1 MESQNDLK
9 ITLFRIVFNNQ
20 LLELNYNP
28 SFEEYKTVTIKS
40 VIEKVL
46 EKIGP
51 KPITK
56 TSDNYSLICS
66 CGKPFDPDNLI
77 SKSKCDHYSYF
88 DESKNKNEKFLLV
101 EKESDEQ
108 NPKNKNEGEF
118 LSNYE
123 IAQILMQATGAKKII
138 KLKAVPENKKINFTI
153 SENLKKVIKEL
164 KQKKDRGNKLLDNG
178 YDLKYNEQKYQE
190 LLEIGIEEKKIKAAL
205 RMTNNMKEEALLL
218 ATDSSFNVDNREYLY
233 CDNNDVLSNR
243 DFNKKCKEEVKKEYP
258 NLFEEEIAAR
268 TKIVIKLAT
277 QGNNNEGEGEEL
289 NDSNEGFEDS
299 SLQEIEES
307 DEDSIVLGYSE
318 SNEQSNE
325 I

>member
-9 ITLFRIVFNNQ
+9 ITLFRIAFNNQ

-40 VIEKVL
+40 VIEKTL

-51 KPITK
+51 KPLIK

-66 CGKPFDPDNLI
+66 CGKPFDPEKLI

-88 DESKNKNEKFLLV
+88 EKSKNNGEKFLLV
-101 EKESDEQ
+101 EKESNEE
-108 NPKNKNEGEF
+108 NPKNKKDEEF

-123 IAQILMQATGAKKII
+123 IAEILMKATGAKKMMV

-164 KQKKDRGNKLLDNG
+164 KEKRDRGNRLIDNG
-178 YDLKYNEQKYQE
+178 YDLKYNEEKYQQ

-218 ATDSSFNVDNREYLY
+218 ATDSSFNIDNRDYLY

-243 DFNKKCKEEVKKEYP
+243 EFNNKCKEEVKKEYP

-268 TKIVIKLAT
+268 TKIVIKVAT
-277 QGNNNEGEGEEL
+277 KGNNNDGEEL
-289 NDSNEGFEDS
+289 NDSDEGLEDS
-299 SLQEIEES
+299 SLNEIEES
-307 DEDSIVLGYSE
+307 EEDGFGMGYSE
-318 SNEQSNE
+318 SNEQSSE

>member
-9 ITLFRIVFNNQ
+9 ITLFRIAFNNQ

-40 VIEKVL
+40 VIEKTL

-51 KPITK
+51 KPLTK
-56 TSDNYSLICS
+56 TSDNYVLICS
-66 CGKPFDPDNLI
+66 CGKPFDPEKLI

-88 DESKNKNEKFLLV
+88 DKTKNNGEKFLLV
-101 EKESDEQ
+101 EKESNEE
-108 NPKNKNEGEF
+108 NPKNKKDEEF

-123 IAQILMQATGAKKII
+123 IAEILMKATGAKKMMV

-164 KQKKDRGNKLLDNG
+164 KEKRDRGNRLIDNG
-178 YDLKYNEQKYQE
+178 YDLKYNEEKYQQ

-218 ATDSSFNVDNREYLY
+218 ATDSSFNIDNRDYLY

-243 DFNKKCKEEVKKEYP
+243 EFNNKCKEEVKKEYP

-268 TKIVIKLAT
+268 TKIVIKVAT
-277 QGNNNEGEGEEL
+277 KGNNNDGEEL
-289 NDSNEGFEDS
+289 NDSDEGLEDS
-299 SLQEIEES
+299 SLNEIEES
-307 DEDSIVLGYSE
+307 EEDGFGMGYSE
-318 SNEQSNE
+318 SNEQSSE

>member
-9 ITLFRIVFNNQ
+9 ITLFRIAFNNQ

-40 VIEKVL
+40 VIEKTL

-51 KPITK
+51 KPLTK

-66 CGKPFDPDNLI
+66 CGKPFDPEKLI

-88 DESKNKNEKFLLV
+88 EKSKNNGEKFLLV
-101 EKESDEQ
+101 EKESNEE
-108 NPKNKNEGEF
+108 NPKNKKDEEF

-123 IAQILMQATGAKKII
+123 IAEILMKATGAKKMMV

-164 KQKKDRGNKLLDNG
+164 KEKRDRGNRLIDNG
-178 YDLKYNEQKYQE
+178 YDLKYNEEKYQQ

-218 ATDSSFNVDNREYLY
+218 ATDSSFNIDNRDYLY

-243 DFNKKCKEEVKKEYP
+243 EFNNKCKEEVKKDYP
-258 NLFEEEIAAR
+258 NLFEEEIATR
-268 TKIVIKLAT
+268 TKIVIKVAT
-277 QGNNNEGEGEEL
+277 KGNNNDGEEL
-289 NDSNEGFEDS
+289 NDSDEGLEDS
-299 SLQEIEES
+299 SLNEIEES
-307 DEDSIVLGYSE
+307 EEDGFGMGYSE
-318 SNEQSNE
+318 SNEQSSE

>member
-1 MESQNDLK
+1 MESENDLK
-9 ITLFRIVFNNQ
+9 ITLFRIAFNNQ

-28 SFEEYKTVTIKS
+28 SFEEYNTVTIKS
-40 VIEKVL
+40 VIEKTV

-51 KPITK
+51 KPLTK

-66 CGKPFDPDNLI
+66 CGKPYEPEKLI

-88 DESKNKNEKFLLV
+88 DKSKNNGEKFLLV
-101 EKESDEQ
+101 EKESNEE
-108 NPKNKNEGEF
+108 NPKNKKEEEF

-123 IAQILMQATGAKKII
+123 IAEILMKATGAKKMV
-138 KLKAVPENKKINFTI
+138 KLKAVPESKKINFTI

-164 KQKKDRGNKLLDNG
+164 KEKRDRGNKLIDNG
-178 YDLKYNEQKYQE
+178 YDLKYNEEKYQQ

-218 ATDSSFNVDNREYLY
+218 ATDSSFNIDNRDYLC

-243 DFNKKCKEEVKKEYP
+243 EFNTKCREEVKKEYP

-268 TKIVIKLAT
+268 TKIVIKEAT
-277 QGNNNEGEGEEL
+277 KGNNNDGEEL
-289 NDSNEGFEDS
+289 NESDEELEDS
-299 SLQEIEES
+299 SIHDMEES
-307 DEDSIVLGYSE
+307 EQDSFFIGHSE
-318 SNEQSNE
+318 SNEQSSE